1 MTKVIPGIL
10 TAFGRI
16 FDELLDHVMLLIKE
30 LFLTNREELNRTRN
44 HSVFSH
50 MAWALA
56 EGLHRIGLLPQKY
69 IHRKSPDDLR
79 YGTYLTNAIS
89 FGLLLGAAGI
99 VAAIL
104 YVFIRMGAQ

>member
-1 MTKVIPGIL
+1 
-10 TAFGRI
+10 
-16 FDELLDHVMLLIKE
+16 
-30 LFLTNREELNRTRN
+30 
-44 HSVFSH
+44 
-50 MAWALA
+50 MAWAVA
-56 EGLHRIGLLPQKY
+56 EGLHVIGLLPKKY
-69 IHRKSPDDLR
+69 IHHKSPDDLR

>member
-1 MTKVIPGIL
+1 MTSTPVSWVYL
-10 TAFGRI
+10 AASSCQARR
-16 FDELLDHVMLLIKE
+16 L
-30 LFLTNREELNRTRN
+30 
-44 HSVFSH
+44 
-50 MAWALA
+50 AWAVA
-56 EGLHRIGLLPQKY
+56 EGLHGVGLLPKRL
-69 IHRKSPDDLR
+69 IHHKSPEDLR